1 MRIKKNGEKE
11 EMVVK
16 VSAYKGMRDFLPED
30 MLKRNFVI
38 SIIKEVFENY
48 GFEPIETPAI
58 ELWSVLSGKYGDEEK
73 LLYKFKDRGEREVGL
88 RYDLTVPLARFVAN
102 HLHKLSRPFKRY
114 QIQPVW
120 RADKPQKGRFRE
132 FYQCDIDII
141 GVNSLLA
148 DAEILKILYSILK
161 KLGFNDFIININSR
175 KIFKILVEYLQVD
188 EQKEFLIARA
198 IDKYDKLG
206 IKGVREQLEKTEF
219 SEKEIEK
226 ILFLLEITGTNSEK
240 ISKLD
245 NIFEGLTTRK
255 AFIEEIREILK
266 YLDYFRVDEKHINFN
281 PFLARGLDYY
291 TGIISETTLT
301 THKIG
306 SITGGGR
313 YDNLIGI
320 FSGQK
325 IPATGSSI
333 GLERIITIMDEL
345 NMYPFEKKTE
355 VEVLFAVQDEKLLEK
370 TIFLTEELRKGG
382 IKTELYLG
390 KKDLRKQITYAL
402 NKGISFM
409 LILGEDENL
418 KGEITLKNLTNR
430 EQTRIKQEN
439 ISGYIRDLLNE

>member
-1 MRIKKNGEKE
+1 MKIKKSGEKE
-11 EMVVK
+11 GMSVK

-102 HLHKLSRPFKRY
+102 HLQKLPRPFKRY

-148 DAEILKILYSILK
+148 DAEILKILYTILK
-161 KLGFNDFIININSR
+161 KLGFDNFIININSR
-175 KIFKILVEYLQVD
+175 KIFKTLVEYLQVD
-188 EQKEFLIARA
+188 EKKEFLIARA

-206 IKGVREQLEKTEF
+206 EKGVKEQLEKTGF
-219 SEKEIEK
+219 SENERGK
-226 ILFLLEITGTNSEK
+226 IFTLLEITGTNSEK
-240 ISKLD
+240 ISKL
-245 NIFEGLTTRK
+245 NKIFEGLSTREP
-255 AFIEEIREILK
+255 FIQEIQEILK
-266 YLDYFRVDEKHINFN
+266 YLEYFSVDEKYINFN

-301 THKIG
+301 TPKIG

-320 FSGQK
+320 FSGQN

-333 GLERIITIMDEL
+333 GLERIITVMDEL
-345 NMYPFEKKTE
+345 NMYPFDKKT
-355 VEVLFAVQDEKLLEK
+355 VVQVLFAVQDEKLLKK
-370 TIFLTEELRKGG
+370 TISLTEELRKEG
-382 IKTELYLG
+382 IKTDLYLG

-402 NKGISFM
+402 NKGIPLM
-409 LILGEDENL
+409 LILGEEENK
-418 KGEITLKNLTNR
+418 KGELTLKNLINR
-430 EQTRIKQEN
+430 EQTRVKQDKIIN
-439 ISGYIRDLLNE
+439 HIRELLHE